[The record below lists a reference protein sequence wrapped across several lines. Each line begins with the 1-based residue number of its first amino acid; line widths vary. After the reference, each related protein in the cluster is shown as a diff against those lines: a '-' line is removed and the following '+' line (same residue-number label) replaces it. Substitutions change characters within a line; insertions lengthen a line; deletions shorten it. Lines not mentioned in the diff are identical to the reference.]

1 MEWVD
6 IERVRGREGGRGKK
20 KRVGEDVMVRGTK
33 GDGVGGRKEKREGGG
48 EGGRRKGGGRE
59 GWSLWSCSDNYN
71 FALKFIRTRTHM
83 HTSKSTHPSF

>member
-48 EGGRRKGGGRE
+48 RYEWIEGRKVGGGGEE
-59 GWSLWSCSDNYN
+59 GRGEEGKDGVYGHV
-71 FALKFIRTRTHM
+71 RTTITLH
-83 HTSKSTHPSF
+83 

>member
-48 EGGRRKGGGRE
+48 RYE
-59 GWSLWSCSDNYN
+59 
-71 FALKFIRTRTHM
+71 
-83 HTSKSTHPSF
+83 